1 MNRINLLKR
10 ALPIVLALLIVS
22 CKPFPSIPKEEN
34 GQFKHSIA
42 YYSFDDG
49 SFNDSSGNG
58 YDGEGVNEPAII
70 DDTPSG
76 DGYAL
81 MISSS
86 LNQSVSIPHG
96 LLNNLKDY
104 SVTLW
109 IKDFSEGVL
118 ISSAHPMY
126 NNINHD
132 YPRLVATDNGSF
144 QFVCCF
150 DKTAGEGL
158 EKFAYNFKSITNDGW
173 HHIAVTSASLGK
185 NTSDVILKLYVD
197 GQLTESLEEVPWES
211 CGYRE
216 MTIGG
221 NKNGAYSSAITAKF
235 DNIGFYN
242 ITLTDSDI
250 LAIFNDRL

>member
-86 LNQSVSIPHG
+86 LNQSVSIPHR

-118 ISSAHPMY
+118 ISSADPMY

-144 QFVCCF
+144 Q
-150 DKTAGEGL
+150 L
-158 EKFAYNFKSITNDGW
+158 I
-173 HHIAVTSASLGK
+173 
-185 NTSDVILKLYVD
+185 
-197 GQLTESLEEVPWES
+197 
-211 CGYRE
+211 R
-216 MTIGG
+216 
-221 NKNGAYSSAITAKF
+221 
-235 DNIGFYN
+235 
-242 ITLTDSDI
+242 
-250 LAIFNDRL
+250 